1 MIAILVA
8 ASIDALGHKQIFIAL
23 LQFACYIQRESVRS
37 CNAASSR
44 RMNRRLD
51 YSLIHRA
58 VTSDESS
65 VGSPQSRV
73 FGLEPIIYHCF
84 FRCPLRPCVP
94 ARYFFCLS
102 PAEAQDQANGR
113 DKKTNISPAEA
124 CLRSKDRQVRRRW
137 GKHLCKGLDFP

>member
-65 VGSPQSRV
+65 VGSHQSIVFALKPIIHDCLCATCLCRRNRQGSARV
-73 FGLEPIIYHCF
+73 FL
-84 FRCPLRPCVP
+84 
-94 ARYFFCLS
+94 LS
-102 PAEAQDQANGR
+102 FSR
-113 DKKTNISPAEA
+113 
-124 CLRSKDRQVRRRW
+124 
-137 GKHLCKGLDFP
+137 